1 VFDWLFE
8 GRTSV
13 YVSLAAAAIV
23 MLLAWQQ
30 TRKRFCLIGL
40 AAAVG
45 LAGLYFLL
53 DRLVETD
60 REQVERKVQE
70 MAAGVRARDVNA
82 IFNHVSERFSHNG
95 MGRAQFRQ
103 SVEGLLQGGIVD
115 DIEVWEFT
123 FPEDFRAPVSLPGQ
137 ETPAETIRFS
147 FRAKPKGGRVINP
160 LDHPCEARF
169 VRDPDGQWRML
180 DFQVFNPVLTNQP
193 EQIPVLQP

>member
-13 YVSLAAAAIV
+13 YVSLAAIALV

-53 DRLVETD
+53 DRLVETG
-60 REQVERKVQE
+60 REQVVRKVQE

-82 IFNHVSERFSHNG
+82 IFNHVSERFSRG
-95 MGRAQFRQ
+95 GADRTRFRDMVDGVLRARM
-103 SVEGLLQGGIVD
+103 VD
-115 DIEVWEFT
+115 EVEVWEFT
-123 FPEDFRAPVSLPGQ
+123 FPEDFRATVSLPGQ

-147 FRAKPKGGRVINP
+147 FRAKAKGGMATENVGN
-160 LDHPCEARF
+160 PCEARF
-169 VRDPDGQWRML
+169 VRDPDGQWRLL
-180 DFQVFNPVLTNQP
+180 DFQVFNPVLTNQREP
-193 EQIPVLQP
+193 IPGLQP